1 MKGFVLVFMC
11 CLLAGQLLH
20 ASEMTPGKIDW
31 LRNYDEALQ
40 KAQRESKP
48 IVMFFT
54 GSDWC
59 GWCTKLEKEA
69 LDTPEFAQQAGPRF
83 VFLLLDFP
91 IYKAQDATTSQQNR
105 DLQKKYAVRGFPT
118 LVIIDAKQRRIGTTG
133 YRPGG
138 GKQYAEHLIKMV
150 DDFQGYQQKA
160 ATLGQ
165 SPIKGQELKRLYE
178 KATEYQLKEDIQKI
192 VQLGLESDFSQY
204 FLTEQYRLLVSEGYV
219 HDPEA
224 VVLRQQ
230 LLNNDPENRFW
241 THYKVALIDFEA
253 YNEDL
258 ERGHVS
264 SEKAL
269 EPLISYIAAFQKQ
282 DTENTWRLQLI
293 VSQVLY
299 GHKDYDQALKYAE
312 SSYSTA
318 PNSARAD
325 INKAIGNIKLKLASR

>member
-1 MKGFVLVFMC
+1 MKGFSLVLMC
-11 CLLAGQLLH
+11 CLLLGQLLQ
-20 ASEMTPGKIDW
+20 ASDAAPGRVDW
-31 LRNYDEALQ
+31 LRNYDEAVQ

-69 LDTPEFAQQAGPRF
+69 LDTPEFAQLAGPRF

-91 IYKAQDATTSQQNR
+91 IYKAQDPTLSQQNR
-105 DLQKKYAVRGFPT
+105 DLQKKYEVRGFPT
-118 LVIIDAKQRRIGTTG
+118 LVIIDSKQKRIGTTG

-150 DDFQGYQQKA
+150 DDFQGYQQRA
-160 ATLGQ
+160 ATLDQGSQ
-165 SPIKGQELKRLYE
+165 KGQDLKRLYE
-178 KATEYQLKEDIQKI
+178 KASEYQLKDDMNKI
-192 VQLGLESDFSQY
+192 VQLGLQSDHSQY
-204 FLTEQYRLLVSEGYV
+204 FLTEQYRLLVSEG
-219 HDPEA
+219 HINDQQA

-230 LLNNDPENRFW
+230 LLQNDPNNQLW

-258 ERGHVS
+258 EKGQIS
-264 SEKAL
+264 PEKAL
-269 EPLISYIAAFQKQ
+269 EPLISYINTFQKQ
-282 DTENTWRLQLI
+282 DSENIWRLQLI

-299 GHKDYDQALKYAE
+299 GHKDFSKALKYAE
-312 SSYSTA
+312 DSYTTA
-318 PNSARAD
+318 PSSARPD
-325 INKAIGNIKLKLASR
+325 INKAIENIKIKLATR